1 MRTALLP
8 ATESTALTWPATTL
22 PLWLRQRAR
31 QWPDAAALIDGV
43 TGSRYSHAALHHL
56 VGRCAAGLSA
66 LGFGPGAVLL
76 MVAPNAPEWAIAA
89 LAALAAGGAVS
100 AAHPA
105 SSATELTSQL
115 RDTGARFVFTTPAL
129 LATVRVAGADIGS
142 AGTVQLIVLGE
153 ADASVSFTTLLACAD
168 AEPRPTAGSDSL
180 ALWLLSPATAR
191 HGPGQQQTH
200 RAVLTQLGQI
210 ERAEPLGPGD
220 VTLSLRPMS
229 QHEGFV
235 RDTLS
240 ALAQG
245 AAVVTLPSVEPTL
258 VRQTI
263 ARHGVTR
270 HAITRC
276 SAAARSSGSP

>member
-8 ATESTALTWPATTL
+8 ATEATALPASATTL
-22 PLWLRQRAR
+22 PLWLRQRSR
-31 QWPDAAALIDGV
+31 RWPDAVALIDGV
-43 TGSRYSHAALHHL
+43 SGSRYSHAALDHL
-56 VGRCAAGLSA
+56 VGRCAAGLAA

-100 AAHPA
+100 AAEPDR
-105 SSATELTSQL
+105 SAAELASQL

-129 LATVRVAGADIGS
+129 LATVRIAGAAIGS
-142 AGTVQLIVLGE
+142 AGPVQFIVLGE

-168 AEPRPTAGSDSL
+168 AEPQPAAGIDSL
-180 ALWLLSPATAR
+180 ALWLLSPGTAR
-191 HGPGQQQTH
+191 HEPGQPQTH
-200 RAVLTQLGQI
+200 RAVMRHLGQI
-210 ERAEPLGPGD
+210 ERAEPLGAGD

-229 QHEGFV
+229 QFEGFV
-235 RDTLS
+235 RDTLC

-245 AAVVTLPSVEPTL
+245 AAVVTLPSLNPTL

-263 ARHGVTR
+263 ARHG
-270 HAITRC
+270 ITRC